1 METILNPAD
10 VAEKLSE
17 LHADERLLEFLKVPK
32 EYKADVFAHLTP
44 VFRKRPYAVSAAMML
59 PTFLMP

>member
-32 EYKADVFAHLTP
+32 EYKADVFCASGPQFSGRNHTQY
-44 VFRKRPYAVSAAMML
+44 RQQ
-59 PTFLMP
+59 